1 MCVSSKLQCYI
12 SHRCDS
18 TCTHVSNEHSFVK
31 SIVES
36 SPRILRSNDATV
48 RLARCVSDGWLD
60 RPKKSAR
67 PIREINA
74 CGGGFFFFVQP
85 DRNSLESPKI
95 EFPFASKAAR
105 RRVPRTHFAPILSA
119 PRCGGASTGVSRRR
133 ATGTLHTSN
142 LV

>member
-74 CGGGFFFFVQP
+74 CGGGFFFLFNLIVIRWKVRRSNFHSRQKQHAGVF
-85 DRNSLESPKI
+85 RAHISRQS
-95 EFPFASKAAR
+95 FPRRSVAAHR
-105 RRVPRTHFAPILSA
+105 REYLGAGRQERCTHQI
-119 PRCGGASTGVSRRR
+119 
-133 ATGTLHTSN
+133 
-142 LV
+142 